1 MPEWAK
7 EITLKEPQQRTQQEI
22 HSIVQLMKQ
31 LKGFRRYSFKVQ
43 ESICGALKY
52 DCFGRSRVVIRKGH
66 HAQQFYFVFS
76 GSVCVTVDD
85 DEHSALVKPST
96 LLRRGD
102 HFGELAFIRGLKRA
116 ATVVC
121 LERTELLS
129 VERDDFFSAK
139 IDVSFNEDMQR
150 RVELLKEHHVFSTW
164 PSDVVKQ
171 VAEESILQDYNS
183 DEVIIRDSSK
193 MQRIVFVTKGQCN
206 VLRLLDLSNCKEYI
220 DHALKYRVEKIK
232 EDGSTIYN
240 PDVEDISLSSVVLR
254 GFPPRVKSP
263 EENSSAASSE
273 NKIRKKVKSAPP
285 YTNSGLHQPIMT
297 VSQPVKGILHSESAR
312 GKSLRGRVSFQDE
325 HRELPGVEKELL
337 QPSESP
343 PRSPKPS
350 GMLHQMNGPEEGFR
364 EKHAE
369 GENVGVGVYMMV
381 DRLRPGQCFGAWS
394 LLELEDQFLPTAEKA
409 SPPSQQNERDLH
421 SHKKKSFKRQTKEN
435 KPRDRRFTLVSAG
448 CEVVKVAKE
457 VFFKYSD
464 AETLDK
470 LKRLTTNYPK
480 DSFLC
485 QTYLQQSDWRTY
497 RENVV
502 DNVVVRHIA
511 RLETAKGSARSHKV
525 RSSQVPSPL
534 GSVKMWPSVNSRWEY
549 FPEEGWVSVQVTK
562 PIVAAGTSRPHSSD
576 YSAVNSR
583 SRCQSPSSRKQ
594 SAHATPRGSP
604 VPLPSPTSKSSEKLL
619 PLVKND
625 LVLAQGSQRTL
636 VLTHGGSRS
645 NNYQLKIERRI
656 IDKHESRKNNPLVN
670 KVK

>member
-1 MPEWAK
+1 
-7 EITLKEPQQRTQQEI
+7 
-22 HSIVQLMKQ
+22 
-31 LKGFRRYSFKVQ
+31 
-43 ESICGALKY
+43 
-52 DCFGRSRVVIRKGH
+52 
-66 HAQQFYFVFS
+66 
-76 GSVCVTVDD
+76 
-85 DEHSALVKPST
+85 
-96 LLRRGD
+96 
-102 HFGELAFIRGLKRA
+102 
-116 ATVVC
+116 
-121 LERTELLS
+121 
-129 VERDDFFSAK
+129 
-139 IDVSFNEDMQR
+139 MQR

-254 GFPPRVKSP
+254 RFPPRVKSP

-312 GKSLRGRVSFQDE
+312 GKSLRSRVSFQDE
-325 HRELPGVEKELL
+325 NRELPGVEKELL

-394 LLELEDQFLPTAEKA
+394 LLEQEDQFLPKAEKA

-594 SAHATPRGSP
+594 SAHDTPRGSP

-656 IDKHESRKNNPLVN
+656 IDKHESRINNPLVN